1 MGSVCKNAL
10 TGLAFGPFLLLLVL
24 VPPPSGHAGQAGNLS
39 AVFIFGDSTADT
51 GNNNVLPT
59 LGKANFPP
67 YGQDF
72 PGGKAT
78 GRFSNGKVIG
88 DMLASR
94 LGVKDLLPPY
104 LGSSLDLNDLLS
116 GVSFASGGSGYDPLT
131 PKITIAISSIEQL
144 DLFQQYKVKVKA
156 LVGEE
161 TMTSIISNAIY
172 FTVMGGNDI
181 ANNYFLFPLRLQQY
195 DLPSYVDFLVSSAF
209 NFTMKLNQMGARR
222 IGFVSIPPVGCSPS
236 QRTSSEEC
244 NPLRNQASALFN
256 SKIRKKIDR
265 LNAEHNVYGLKL
277 SYLNLYQYLL
287 DLNQE
292 PSVYGFKETSEG
304 CCGST
309 LFDSATFIAYH
320 RACPNVVDYIYWDGF
335 HPTEKA
341 YKVMVDK
348 FVSNDMKYLI

>member
-1 MGSVCKNAL
+1 MASVCKKAL
-10 TGLAFGPFLLLLVL
+10 TGLAFGPFLLLVL
-24 VPPPSGHAGQAGNLS
+24 VPPPSGHAGQAGSLS

-88 DMLASR
+88 DML
-94 LGVKDLLPPY
+94 D
-104 LGSSLDLNDLLS
+104 
-116 GVSFASGGSGYDPLT
+116 
-131 PKITIAISSIEQL
+131 
-144 DLFQQYKVKVKA
+144 KVKA

-161 TMTSIISNAIY
+161 TMTSVISNAIF

-181 ANNYFLFPLRLQQY
+181 ANNYFLFPMRRQQY
-195 DLPSYVDFLVSSAF
+195 DLPSYVDFLISSAF
-209 NFTMKLNQMGARR
+209 NFTMKLNRMRAKK
-222 IGFVSIPPVGCSPS
+222 IGFIGIPPVGCSPS
-236 QRTSSEEC
+236 QRTSSKEC
-244 NPLRNQASALFN
+244 DPLRNQASTLFN
-256 SKIRKKIDR
+256 SKIRRKIDQ

-287 DLNQE
+287 DLNQQ

-320 RACPNVVDYIYWDGF
+320 RACPHVVDYIYWDGF

-341 YKVMVDK
+341 YKVVIDK
-348 FVSNDMKYLI
+348 FVSQDMKYLI